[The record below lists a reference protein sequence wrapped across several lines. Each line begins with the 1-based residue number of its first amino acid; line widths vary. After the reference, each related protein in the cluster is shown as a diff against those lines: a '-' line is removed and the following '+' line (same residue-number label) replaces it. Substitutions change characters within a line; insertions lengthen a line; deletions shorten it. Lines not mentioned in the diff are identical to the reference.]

1 MEIVLSEKYS
11 IHIVDY
17 QGNHDKHDFLRR
29 AYEIVQLKK
38 THPTDKNHFF
48 YVPFRCSEIDELNEQ
63 ILLFCENFKDY
74 DEFAVQNWVYLM
86 NNKTQNEIYHTHINL
101 IEGDERIKTDWTFCY
116 YVQIPDE
123 LDGDD
128 GKISFRTEDGVEHM
142 FLPKEG
148 EIYIFPADLEHTPKL
163 IKKSKTDRVVIAG
176 NISLDPLSIIKN
188 KKLL

>member
-1 MEIVLSEKYS
+1 MEIILSEKYS
-11 IHIVDY
+11 VYVIDY
-17 QGNHDKHDFLRR
+17 EGIHDKDDFLRR
-29 AYEIVQLKK
+29 SYEIIKLKK
-38 THPTDKNHFF
+38 THPTDRNHFF

-63 ILLFCENFKDY
+63 ILNFCENFKEF

-86 NNKTQNEIYHTHINL
+86 TNKTNNEIYHTHINL
-101 IEGDERIKTDWTFCY
+101 VEGDERIKTDWTFCF
-116 YVQIPDE
+116 YVQIPEE
-123 LDGDD
+123 LDGND

-176 NISLDPLSIIKN
+176 NISLDPLSVIKN